1 MLSKIGYQQL
11 WLEQM
16 RTNRNP
22 YENPEAAR
30 SYDNSLS
37 IWEDGEKRA
46 ARMIEAEPE
55 DTVLDIGCGPGVL
68 SIPLARRVCQVTAID
83 PSRAMLGL
91 LRVHQYEER
100 LSNIR
105 IIEGHWEEMDYLSL
119 GQFDLVIA
127 SYSLH
132 MKDMCRALSAMN
144 AAAKKRVYL
153 YWFCGMTS
161 WEKICHDLYPIVY
174 NKSFS
179 LYPKAELLY
188 GMLSEMGISA
198 NVTSLAD
205 TAFDHVYPTMKDA
218 IVNMR
223 NRLGLETCDTRYDT
237 VFRKYIANNYQ
248 SEGEGW
254 RFKDKSNYVQIMWEP
269 RSE

>member
-1 MLSKIGYQQL
+1 M
-11 WLEQM
+11 
-16 RTNRNP
+16 
-22 YENPEAAR
+22 YENPETAR
-30 SYDNSLS
+30 AYDNSLS
-37 IWEDGEKRA
+37 VWKDGKNRVD
-46 ARMIEAEPE
+46 RLIETDPQ
-55 DTVLDIGCGPGVL
+55 DTVLDIGSGPGVL
-68 SIPLARRVCQVTAID
+68 SIPLARCVRQVTAID
-83 PSRAMLGL
+83 PSKAMLDL
-91 LRVHQYEER
+91 LRVHQREEG

-105 IIEGHWEEMDYLSL
+105 IIEGRWEEIDYLSL

-132 MKDMCRALSAMN
+132 MKDMDRALSAMN

-161 WEKICHDLYPIVY
+161 WEKICHDLYPLVHKQ
-174 NKSFS
+174 NFS
-179 LYPKAELLY
+179 LYPKTELLY

-198 NVTSLAD
+198 NVTSLTG
-205 TAFDHVYPTMKDA
+205 TAFDHVYPNMQAA

-223 NRLGLETCDTRYDT
+223 SRLGLETSDTRFDCL
-237 VFRKYIANNYQ
+237 FRDYIISNYQ

-254 RFKDKSNYVQIMWEP
+254 RFKDKSNYVQIMWGT